1 MNNRHFVFFNTC
13 KISAQIKVPCASK
26 KAGEKEKKDKKRK
39 TASGDCLEVL
49 RAEIHREEGTGPGTA
64 ARRKRA
70 AAGGFERGLA
80 QGREEAQE
88 EAYQKGIEE
97 GKKIGR
103 AIAHAVNTATN
114 DQLLTRNREL
124 QAELTISSRLQFEAT
139 STATEYLVKCRQ
151 RDNKIEE
158 QDKKIEGQDRK
169 IEEQGNKIEELERN
183 LANEG
188 QRSEELTRRV
198 SHLEEELRRSKTAP
212 ATQSAQ
218 LSAAAATRPSY
229 SAYLRPASST
239 K

>member
-1 MNNRHFVFFNTC
+1 MNNQHFVFFNTC

-124 QAELTISSRLQFEAT
+124 QAELTISSRLQFDAT

-158 QDKKIEGQDRK
+158 
-169 IEEQGNKIEELERN
+169 LERN
-183 LANEG
+183 LENEE
-188 QRSEELTRRV
+188 QRSEELNRRV
-198 SHLEEELRRSKTAP
+198 FHLEEELRRSKTVP

-218 LSAAAATRPSY
+218 LSAALAARPHS
-229 SAYLRPASST
+229 SPYLYKPASST

>member
-1 MNNRHFVFFNTC
+1 MNNQHFVFFNTC

-158 QDKKIEGQDRK
+158 
-169 IEEQGNKIEELERN
+169 LERN
-183 LANEG
+183 LENEE
-188 QRSEELTRRV
+188 QRSEELNRRV
-198 SHLEEELRRSKTAP
+198 FHLEEELRRSKTVP

-218 LSAAAATRPSY
+218 LSAALAARPHS
-229 SAYLRPASST
+229 SPYLYKPASST

>member
-1 MNNRHFVFFNTC
+1 LNNRHFVFFNTC

-26 KAGEKEKKDKKRK
+26 KAGEKGKKDKKRK
-39 TASGDCLEVL
+39 TASDDCLEVL

-158 QDKKIEGQDRK
+158 
-169 IEEQGNKIEELERN
+169 LERN
-183 LANEG
+183 LENEE
-188 QRSEELTRRV
+188 QRSEELNRRV
-198 SHLEEELRRSKTAP
+198 FHLEEELRRSKTVP

-218 LSAAAATRPSY
+218 LSAALAARPHS
-229 SAYLRPASST
+229 SPYLYKPASST

>member
-1 MNNRHFVFFNTC
+1 MNSQHFVFFNTC
-13 KISAQIKVPCASK
+13 KISAHIKVPCASK
-26 KAGEKEKKDKKRK
+26 KEGEKEKTDKKRK

-158 QDKKIEGQDRK
+158 
-169 IEEQGNKIEELERN
+169 LERN
-183 LANEG
+183 LENEE
-188 QRSEELTRRV
+188 QRSEELNRRV
-198 SHLEEELRRSKTAP
+198 FHLEEELSRSKTVP

-218 LSAAAATRPSY
+218 LSAALAARPHS
-229 SAYLRPASST
+229 SPYLYKPASST

>member
-1 MNNRHFVFFNTC
+1 M
-13 KISAQIKVPCASK
+13 
-26 KAGEKEKKDKKRK
+26 
-39 TASGDCLEVL
+39 L

-158 QDKKIEGQDRK
+158 
-169 IEEQGNKIEELERN
+169 LERN
-183 LANEG
+183 LENEE
-188 QRSEELTRRV
+188 QRSEELNRRV
-198 SHLEEELRRSKTAP
+198 FHLEEELRRSKTVP

-218 LSAAAATRPSY
+218 LSAALAARPHS
-229 SAYLRPASST
+229 SPYLYKPASST

>member
-1 MNNRHFVFFNTC
+1 LNNRHFVFFNTC

-158 QDKKIEGQDRK
+158 
-169 IEEQGNKIEELERN
+169 LERN
-183 LANEG
+183 LENEE
-188 QRSEELTRRV
+188 QRSEELNRRV
-198 SHLEEELRRSKTAP
+198 FHLEEELRRSKTVP

-218 LSAAAATRPSY
+218 LSAALAARPHS
-229 SAYLRPASST
+229 SPYLYKPASST

>member
-158 QDKKIEGQDRK
+158 
-169 IEEQGNKIEELERN
+169 LERN
-183 LANEG
+183 LENEE
-188 QRSEELTRRV
+188 QRSEELNRRV
-198 SHLEEELRRSKTAP
+198 FHLEEELRRSKTVP

-218 LSAAAATRPSY
+218 LSAALAARPHS
-229 SAYLRPASST
+229 SPYLYRPAPST

>member
-1 MNNRHFVFFNTC
+1 MFQLKFNTC
-13 KISAQIKVPCASK
+13 KISAHIKVPCASK
-26 KAGEKEKKDKKRK
+26 KAGEKEKPDKKRK
-39 TASGDCLEVL
+39 TASGDC
-49 RAEIHREEGTGPGTA
+49 TGPGTA

-70 AAGGFERGLA
+70 EDRGFQKGLA

-183 LANEG
+183 LENEE
-188 QRSEELTRRV
+188 QRSEELNRRV
-198 SHLEEELRRSKTAP
+198 FHLEEELRRSKTVP

-218 LSAAAATRPSY
+218 LSAAARPHY
-229 SAYLRPASST
+229 SPYLYKPAPST

>member
-1 MNNRHFVFFNTC
+1 MNSQHFVFFNTC

-39 TASGDCLEVL
+39 TASDDCLEVL

-158 QDKKIEGQDRK
+158 
-169 IEEQGNKIEELERN
+169 LERN
-183 LANEG
+183 LENEE
-188 QRSEELTRRV
+188 QRSEELNRRV
-198 SHLEEELRRSKTAP
+198 FHLEEELRRSKTVP

-218 LSAAAATRPSY
+218 LSAALAARPHS
-229 SAYLRPASST
+229 SPYLYKPASST

>member
-158 QDKKIEGQDRK
+158 
-169 IEEQGNKIEELERN
+169 LERN
-183 LANEG
+183 LENEE
-188 QRSEELTRRV
+188 QRSEELNRRV
-198 SHLEEELRRSKTAP
+198 FHLEEELRRSKTVP

-218 LSAAAATRPSY
+218 LSAALAARPHS
-229 SAYLRPASST
+229 SPYLYKPASST

>member
-1 MNNRHFVFFNTC
+1 MNSQHFVFFNTC

-49 RAEIHREEGTGPGTA
+49 QAEIHREKGTGPGTG

-70 AAGGFERGLA
+70 EDRGFQKGLA

-158 QDKKIEGQDRK
+158 
-169 IEEQGNKIEELERN
+169 LERN
-183 LANEG
+183 LENEE
-188 QRSEELTRRV
+188 QRSEELNRRV
-198 SHLEEELRRSKTAP
+198 FHLEEELRRSKTVP

-218 LSAAAATRPSY
+218 LSAALAARPHS
-229 SAYLRPASST
+229 SPYLYKPASST

>member
-1 MNNRHFVFFNTC
+1 MNSQHFVFFNTC

-49 RAEIHREEGTGPGTA
+49 RAEIHREDGTGPGTA

-158 QDKKIEGQDRK
+158 
-169 IEEQGNKIEELERN
+169 LERN

-188 QRSEELTRRV
+188 RRSEELTRRV

-218 LSAAAATRPSY
+218 LSAALAARPHS
-229 SAYLRPASST
+229 SPYLYKPASFT

>member
-1 MNNRHFVFFNTC
+1 MNSQHFVFFNTC
-13 KISAQIKVPCASK
+13 KISAHIKVPCASK
-26 KAGEKEKKDKKRK
+26 KEGEKEKTDKKRK
-39 TASGDCLEVL
+39 TASGDC
-49 RAEIHREEGTGPGTA
+49 TGPGTA

-158 QDKKIEGQDRK
+158 
-169 IEEQGNKIEELERN
+169 LERN
-183 LANEG
+183 LENEE
-188 QRSEELTRRV
+188 QRSEELNRRV
-198 SHLEEELRRSKTAP
+198 FHLEEELRRSKTAP

-218 LSAAAATRPSY
+218 LSAALAARPHS
-229 SAYLRPASST
+229 SPYLYKPASST

>member
-1 MNNRHFVFFNTC
+1 MNSQHFVFFNTC
-13 KISAQIKVPCASK
+13 KISAHIKVPCASK
-26 KAGEKEKKDKKRK
+26 KEGEKEKTDKKRK
-39 TASGDCLEVL
+39 TASDDCLEVL

-183 LANEG
+183 LANKE
-188 QRSEELTRRV
+188 QREYV
-198 SHLEEELRRSKTAP
+198 QINKYA
-212 ATQSAQ
+212 
-218 LSAAAATRPSY
+218 SY
-229 SAYLRPASST
+229 STNEVSLVIKSACEDFPTIMKINNPTQMAMLIAFAI
-239 K
+239 

>member
-1 MNNRHFVFFNTC
+1 LNNRHFVFFNTC

-124 QAELTISSRLQFEAT
+124 QAELTISSRLQFDAT

-158 QDKKIEGQDRK
+158 
-169 IEEQGNKIEELERN
+169 LERN
-183 LANEG
+183 LENEE
-188 QRSEELTRRV
+188 QRSEELNRRV
-198 SHLEEELRRSKTAP
+198 FHLEEELRRSKTVP

-218 LSAAAATRPSY
+218 LSAALAARPHS
-229 SAYLRPASST
+229 SPYLYKPASST

>member
-39 TASGDCLEVL
+39 TAIGDCLEVL

-158 QDKKIEGQDRK
+158 
-169 IEEQGNKIEELERN
+169 LERN
-183 LANEG
+183 LENEE
-188 QRSEELTRRV
+188 QRSEELNRRV
-198 SHLEEELRRSKTAP
+198 FHLEEELRRSKTVP

-218 LSAAAATRPSY
+218 LSAALAARPHS
-229 SAYLRPASST
+229 SPYLYKPASST

>member
-124 QAELTISSRLQFEAT
+124 QAELTISSRLQFDAT

-158 QDKKIEGQDRK
+158 
-169 IEEQGNKIEELERN
+169 LERN
-183 LANEG
+183 LENEE
-188 QRSEELTRRV
+188 QRSEELNRRV
-198 SHLEEELRRSKTAP
+198 FHLEEELRRSKTVP

-218 LSAAAATRPSY
+218 LSAALAARPHS
-229 SAYLRPASST
+229 SPYLYKPASST